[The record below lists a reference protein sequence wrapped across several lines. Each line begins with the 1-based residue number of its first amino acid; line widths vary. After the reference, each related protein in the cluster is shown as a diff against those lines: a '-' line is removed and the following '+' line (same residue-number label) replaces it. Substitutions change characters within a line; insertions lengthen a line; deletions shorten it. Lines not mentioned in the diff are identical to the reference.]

1 MSLSTTSSTLY
12 KGPSDR
18 STTFSL
24 PLVRDLQNPDQVNP
38 SASMAEDQGSK
49 PTTPHN
55 ISEAESGENLT
66 ADEIQLRARGHK
78 GELPRQFSAFA
89 MLAVAFSITN
99 SWIGYSAA
107 FITPLFDGGGPTVF
121 WGLIVAAFACSCI
134 SKSPR
139 RPEYFMSKTD

>member
-1 MSLSTTSSTLY
+1 MSSSTTSSTLY
-12 KGPSDR
+12 KGPSGR
-18 STTFSL
+18 STTSSV
-24 PLVRDLQNPDQVNP
+24 PLVIDTQDPDQILT
-38 SASMAEDQGSK
+38 SASMAEDQGPK

-55 ISEAESGENLT
+55 ISEAESGETLS
-66 ADEIQLRARGHK
+66 ADEIQLRAQGHK

-134 SKSPR
+134 SESP
-139 RPEYFMSKTD
+139 EKI